1 MSKENNHE
9 CNCNHE
15 HDQEHECGCNH
26 DHDGDCCNHQHDT
39 VTLTLDNDETLE
51 CLVVGIFD
59 VDDREYIAL
68 LPDEEDNVLLYRY
81 AAVDDEEIDLTN
93 IEDDDEYELVS
104 KTFLSLIEEEIEDE
118 E

>member
-51 CLVVGIFD
+51 CL
-59 VDDREYIAL
+59 DRLAFSMQMNRRI
-68 LPDEEDNVLLYRY
+68 YR
-81 AAVDDEEIDLTN
+81 IIT
-93 IEDDDEYELVS
+93 
-104 KTFLSLIEEEIEDE
+104 
-118 E
+118 

>member
-1 MSKENNHE
+1 MSKDKNHE
-9 CNCNHE
+9 CNCNHDN
-15 HDQEHECGCNH
+15 DQQHECECNH
-26 DHDGDCCNHQHDT
+26 DHDGDCCNHDHNT

-68 LPDEEDNVLLYRY
+68 LPNEEDNVLLYRY
-81 AAVDDEEIDLTN
+81 ATADNEEIDLTN
-93 IEDDDEYELVS
+93 IEDDDEFELVS
-104 KTFLSLIEEEIEDE
+104 KTFLSLIEEETEDE